1 MVSFFSLR
9 KFSLIYINVAEF
21 ELFILNRWGNTVA
34 ILKDVNEPWNGTTT
48 NGTELTDGVYFYTY
62 KLTGLNG
69 DKKEGHGFIT
79 LIR

>member
-1 MVSFFSLR
+1 M
-9 KFSLIYINVAEF
+9 YINVAEF

-62 KLTGLNG
+62 KLIGLNG